1 MAQLNDL
8 LVAGAARLLN
18 GLGILG
24 TTNSDS
30 ILPNKTDTYVLG
42 ESGKR
47 WNSAYIK
54 TITGSH
60 ITLDTLTVNN
70 YATIGGGQA
79 ATAKNT
85 GALRVKGGLSTT
97 QKSYFG
103 AEIATNST
111 ITSSLST
118 STHLAGNKGTAIIN
132 STASGTGYNMLAKM
146 NSANGVWTLGGWT
159 TGFYL
164 FYTANS
170 VITAG
175 TDSYTKQLKLLD
187 ESGNSSFPGT
197 VTAPTFSGALSGNAS
212 TATTLQTARTING
225 TSFNGSA
232 NITTANWGTAR
243 TLTVGNTGKS
253 VNGAGNVSWSL
264 SEIGALPTTGGT
276 MSGDIS
282 FATIASWP
290 TVSGETYP
298 IESKG
303 LYWSGSS
310 DVVKLFYR
318 VVSSDGGKFIIQL
331 GDSTDEEVIVENTAG
346 TVYAKIG
353 NGGVTANNFYGNATS
368 ATYLKDKTNGT
379 ASYLNYGS
387 SGMSSASWYGAWD
400 GYTLRAISPAN
411 LATHLATTT
420 LDARYVNI
428 SGDSMTGTLSITPPY
443 QATASSRY
451 HSSALEIREAGG
463 VTSNQSDI
471 GYAPRI
477 GFHWGGRVAASL
489 AFHSDGAFYFRNQ
502 ADSGQAPVYASTFYG
517 ALSGNATTA
526 TTLKTARTFT
536 IGNTRKSFNGSS
548 NVSWT
553 LAEIGAVAK
562 TGDTMTGNLTA
573 PTYIATQKMV
583 VGSTGLVDLTAAGT
597 TRLYAD
603 GLAISNPTTKN
614 DDAWIRVTGTG
625 ESDTFLEIATGD
637 DAGGSTAEQIVVRQ
651 YGSSGL
657 AHEIKLLDGSG
668 NTYLKRLIMNGALD
682 LANGTWNKAGDD
694 AQFGDNNTAGSFAIQ
709 GLNGNTNLKMVTYGG
724 SSYGTM
730 TWDGSFF
737 KFSNKVYS
745 NGSLV
750 MTSANFSLS
759 GTTLTITTT

>member
-8 LVAGAARLLN
+8 LVLGNARLIN

-24 TTNSDS
+24 TLNADS
-30 ILPNKTDTYVLG
+30 ILPNITDTYILG

-47 WNSAYIK
+47 WKSAHIK
-54 TITGSH
+54 SLVSDDINVT
-60 ITLDTLTVNN
+60 N
-70 YATIGGGQA
+70 YATIGAGQA
-79 ATAKNT
+79 ATAANT
-85 GALRVKGGLSTT
+85 GALRVSGGLSTT

-132 STASGTGYNMLAKM
+132 STAGGAGYNMLAKM
-146 NSANGVWTLGGWT
+146 NSTNGVWTLGGWT

-175 TDSYTKQLKLLD
+175 TNSYTKQLKLLD

-197 VTAPTFSGALSGNAS
+197 VAAPTFSGALSGNAS

-243 TLTVGNTGKS
+243 NITIADSSQTNKGTAVS
-253 VNGAGNVSWSL
+253 VNGSGNVTLLLPATIQATLSGNASSASVLGQDSRMNYGWNGVNYFNISGTAGN
-264 SEIGALPTTGGT
+264 AAKTNDTPTTAWWHIMRFNHANSAGYYT
-276 MSGDIS
+276 DLAIPFNANS
-282 FATIASWP
+282 
-290 TVSGETYP
+290 
-298 IESKG
+298 
-303 LYWSGSS
+303 LYY
-310 DVVKLFYR
+310 KR
-318 VVSSDGGKFIIQL
+318 
-331 GDSTDEEVIVENTAG
+331 
-346 TVYAKIG
+346 IG
-353 NGGVTANNFYGNATS
+353 NGSVQNSGWVKVLDALNYTDYTVTKTGSGASGSWGISITGSSASCTGNA
-368 ATYLKDKTNGT
+368 ATATALKDKTNGT

-400 GYTLRAISPAN
+400 GYTLRAISPTN

-526 TTLKTARTFT
+526 TTLKTTRTLT
-536 IGNTRKSFNGSS
+536 IGNTGKSFNGSS

-562 TGDTMTGNLTA
+562 TGDTMTGPLT
-573 PTYIATQKMV
+573 ISHAT
-583 VGSTGLVDLTAAGT
+583 TA
-597 TRLYAD
+597 
-603 GLAISNPTTKN
+603 
-614 DDAWIRVTGTG
+614 
-625 ESDTFLEIATGD
+625 
-637 DAGGSTAEQIVVRQ
+637 
-651 YGSSGL
+651 
-657 AHEIKLLDGSG
+657 
-668 NTYLKRLIMNGALD
+668 
-682 LANGTWNKAGDD
+682 
-694 AQFGDNNTAGSFAIQ
+694 
-709 GLNGNTNLKMVTYGG
+709 
-724 SSYGTM
+724 TM
-730 TWDGSFF
+730 TSATTNPRIIFSESGTQPVALVYTDFDSYRSPAGLKVLGMSSDSSKAWFEVEGKIYSDG
-737 KFSNKVYS
+737 K
-745 NGSLV
+745 LV
-750 MTSANFSLS
+750 MTAGNFSLS

>member
-8 LVAGAARLLN
+8 LVSGSSKLLN
-18 GLGILG
+18 GLGVLG
-24 TTNSDS
+24 TANIDS
-30 ILPNKTDTYVLG
+30 ILPNVTDTYVLG

-47 WNSAYIK
+47 WKSAYIK
-54 TITGSH
+54 SIVSDDISVT
-60 ITLDTLTVNN
+60 N
-70 YATIGGGQA
+70 YATIGAGQA
-79 ATAKNT
+79 ATGTNT
-85 GALRVKGGLSTT
+85 GALRVAGGLSAT
-97 QKSYFG
+97 Q
-103 AEIATNST
+103 NSFF
-111 ITSSLST
+111 SQ
-118 STHLAGNKGTAIIN
+118 N
-132 STASGTGYNMLAKM
+132 
-146 NSANGVWTLGGWT
+146 
-159 TGFYL
+159 
-164 FYTANS
+164 
-170 VITAG
+170 
-175 TDSYTKQLKLLD
+175 
-187 ESGNSSFPGT
+187 
-197 VTAPTFSGALSGNAS
+197 VTATKFIGLLEGNADS
-212 TATTLQTARTING
+212 ATVLKTARTING

-232 NITTANWGTAR
+232 NITTSYWGTAR

-310 DVVKLFYR
+310 DLVKLFYR

-526 TTLKTARTFT
+526 TTLKTARTLT
-536 IGNTRKSFNGSS
+536 IGNTGKSFNGSS

-553 LAEIGAVAK
+553 LAEIGAIAK
-562 TGDTMTGNLTA
+562 TGDTMTG
-573 PTYIATQKMV
+573 
-583 VGSTGLVDLTAAGT
+583 
-597 TRLYAD
+597 
-603 GLAISNPTTKN
+603 
-614 DDAWIRVTGTG
+614 
-625 ESDTFLEIATGD
+625 
-637 DAGGSTAEQIVVRQ
+637 
-651 YGSSGL
+651 
-657 AHEIKLLDGSG
+657 
-668 NTYLKRLIMNGALD
+668 ALN

-709 GLNGNTNLKMVTYGG
+709 GINGATNLKMVTYGG
-724 SSYGTM
+724 SSYGTI
-730 TWDGSFF
+730 TWNGSSFA
-737 KFSNKVYS
+737 FSNTISGTLDGTASSAHYATRARYLESPDTRAEAIAPNSLNAQTGVQFDFKQSSAISLTSDSYS
-745 NGSLV
+745 GVMTYRPYASGSDWTGGPAHQIAYNKAGLYWRQSSNDTTWGSWRRI

>member
-8 LVAGAARLLN
+8 LVLGNAKLIN

-24 TTNSDS
+24 TLNADS
-30 ILPNKTDTYVLG
+30 ILPNITDTYVLG
-42 ESGKR
+42 ENGKR
-47 WNSAYIK
+47 WKSAHIK
-54 TITGSH
+54 SLVSDDINVT
-60 ITLDTLTVNN
+60 N
-70 YATIGGGQA
+70 YATIGAGQA
-79 ATAKNT
+79 ATGTNT
-85 GALRVKGGLSTT
+85 GALRVSGGLSTT

-175 TDSYTKQLKLLD
+175 TNSYTKQLKLLD

-197 VTAPTFSGALSGNAS
+197 VIAPTFSGALSGNAS

-243 TLTVGNTGKS
+243 NFTISDSSQTNEGTAVS
-253 VNGAGNVSWSL
+253 VNGRGAVNLLLPATIQATLSGNASSASVLGQDSRMNYGWNGVNYFNISGTAGN
-264 SEIGALPTTGGT
+264 AAKTNDTPTTAWWHI
-276 MSGDIS
+276 MRFNHANSSGYYTDLAIPFNANS
-282 FATIASWP
+282 
-290 TVSGETYP
+290 
-298 IESKG
+298 
-303 LYWSGSS
+303 LYY
-310 DVVKLFYR
+310 KR
-318 VVSSDGGKFIIQL
+318 
-331 GDSTDEEVIVENTAG
+331 
-346 TVYAKIG
+346 IG
-353 NGGVTANNFYGNATS
+353 NGSVQNSGWVKVLDALNYTDYTVTKTGSGASGSWGISITGSSASCTGNA
-368 ATYLKDKTNGT
+368 ATATALKDKTNGT

-411 LATHLATTT
+411 LATHLATST
-420 LDARYVNI
+420 LDSRYVNI

-526 TTLKTARTFT
+526 TKLKTARTLT
-536 IGNTRKSFNGSS
+536 IGNTGKTFNGSG
-548 NVSWT
+548 NVSWS
-553 LAEIGAVAK
+553 LSEIGAVAK
-562 TGDTMTGNLTA
+562 TGDTMTGPLT
-573 PTYIATQKMV
+573 ISHAT
-583 VGSTGLVDLTAAGT
+583 TA
-597 TRLYAD
+597 
-603 GLAISNPTTKN
+603 
-614 DDAWIRVTGTG
+614 
-625 ESDTFLEIATGD
+625 
-637 DAGGSTAEQIVVRQ
+637 
-651 YGSSGL
+651 
-657 AHEIKLLDGSG
+657 
-668 NTYLKRLIMNGALD
+668 
-682 LANGTWNKAGDD
+682 
-694 AQFGDNNTAGSFAIQ
+694 
-709 GLNGNTNLKMVTYGG
+709 
-724 SSYGTM
+724 TM
-730 TWDGSFF
+730 TSATTNPRII
-737 KFSNKVYS
+737 FSESGTQPVALVYTDYDSYRSPAGLKVLGMSSDASKAWFEVEGKIYS
-745 NGSLV
+745 NGKLV
-750 MTSANFSLS
+750 MTAGNFSLS

>member
-8 LVAGAARLLN
+8 LVLGNAKLIN

-24 TTNSDS
+24 TLNADS
-30 ILPNKTDTYVLG
+30 ILPNITDTYVLG

-47 WNSAYIK
+47 WKSAHIK
-54 TITGSH
+54 SLVSDDINVT
-60 ITLDTLTVNN
+60 N
-70 YATIGGGQA
+70 YATIGAGQA
-79 ATAKNT
+79 ATGTNT
-85 GALRVKGGLSTT
+85 GALRVAGGLSAT
-97 QKSYFG
+97 Q
-103 AEIATNST
+103 NSFF
-111 ITSSLST
+111 SQ
-118 STHLAGNKGTAIIN
+118 N
-132 STASGTGYNMLAKM
+132 
-146 NSANGVWTLGGWT
+146 
-159 TGFYL
+159 
-164 FYTANS
+164 
-170 VITAG
+170 
-175 TDSYTKQLKLLD
+175 
-187 ESGNSSFPGT
+187 
-197 VTAPTFSGALSGNAS
+197 VTATKFIGPLQGNADS
-212 TATTLQTARTING
+212 ATVLKTARTING

-232 NITTANWGTAR
+232 NITTANWGTTR
-243 TLTVGNTGKS
+243 TLTIGNTGKS

-310 DVVKLFYR
+310 DLVKLFYR

-489 AFHSDGAFYFRNQ
+489 AFHSNGAFYFRNQ

-526 TTLKTARTFT
+526 TTLKTTRTLT
-536 IGNTRKSFNGSS
+536 IGNTGKSFNGSS

-562 TGDTMTGNLTA
+562 TGDTMTGPLT
-573 PTYIATQKMV
+573 ISHAT
-583 VGSTGLVDLTAAGT
+583 TA
-597 TRLYAD
+597 
-603 GLAISNPTTKN
+603 
-614 DDAWIRVTGTG
+614 
-625 ESDTFLEIATGD
+625 
-637 DAGGSTAEQIVVRQ
+637 
-651 YGSSGL
+651 
-657 AHEIKLLDGSG
+657 
-668 NTYLKRLIMNGALD
+668 
-682 LANGTWNKAGDD
+682 
-694 AQFGDNNTAGSFAIQ
+694 
-709 GLNGNTNLKMVTYGG
+709 
-724 SSYGTM
+724 TM
-730 TWDGSFF
+730 TSATTNPRIIFSESGTQPVALVYTDYDSYRNPAGLKVLGMSSDSSKAWFEVEGKIYSDG
-737 KFSNKVYS
+737 K
-745 NGSLV
+745 LV
-750 MTSANFSLS
+750 MTAGNFSLS

>member
-8 LVAGAARLLN
+8 LVLGNAKLIN

-24 TTNSDS
+24 TLNADS
-30 ILPNKTDTYVLG
+30 ILPNITDIYVLG
-42 ESGKR
+42 ENGKR
-47 WNSAYIK
+47 WKSAHIK
-54 TITGSH
+54 SLVSDDINVT
-60 ITLDTLTVNN
+60 N
-70 YATIGGGQA
+70 YATIGAGQA
-79 ATAKNT
+79 ATGTNT
-85 GALRVKGGLSTT
+85 GALRVAGGLSAT
-97 QKSYFG
+97 Q
-103 AEIATNST
+103 NSFF
-111 ITSSLST
+111 SQ
-118 STHLAGNKGTAIIN
+118 N
-132 STASGTGYNMLAKM
+132 
-146 NSANGVWTLGGWT
+146 
-159 TGFYL
+159 
-164 FYTANS
+164 
-170 VITAG
+170 
-175 TDSYTKQLKLLD
+175 
-187 ESGNSSFPGT
+187 
-197 VTAPTFSGALSGNAS
+197 VTATKFIGPLQGNADS
-212 TATTLQTARTING
+212 ATVLKTARTING

-232 NITTANWGTAR
+232 NITTANWGTVR
-243 TLTVGNTGKS
+243 TLTIGNTGKS

-310 DVVKLFYR
+310 DLVKLFYR

-353 NGGVTANNFYGNATS
+353 NGGVTANNFYGNAT
-368 ATYLKDKTNGT
+368 
-379 ASYLNYGS
+379 
-387 SGMSSASWYGAWD
+387 
-400 GYTLRAISPAN
+400 
-411 LATHLATTT
+411 
-420 LDARYVNI
+420 
-428 SGDSMTGTLSITPPY
+428 
-443 QATASSRY
+443 
-451 HSSALEIREAGG
+451 
-463 VTSNQSDI
+463 
-471 GYAPRI
+471 
-477 GFHWGGRVAASL
+477 
-489 AFHSDGAFYFRNQ
+489 
-502 ADSGQAPVYASTFYG
+502 
-517 ALSGNATTA
+517 TA
-526 TTLKTARTFT
+526 TTLKTARTLT
-536 IGNTRKSFNGSS
+536 IGNTGKSFNGSS